1 MWIRAS
7 SGAVAGTVTTG
18 PVAYLVLLHVTGSA
32 RGTRDGGALAPP
44 ARARVHA
51 QAGPRAALVL
61 HHGVLNPLS
70 APFWARQ
77 GFRPALTTWEQPVD
91 ALSAPRRSLSP

>member
-1 MWIRAS
+1 
-7 SGAVAGTVTTG
+7 GTGV
-18 PVAYLVLLHVTGSA
+18 
-32 RGTRDGGALAPP
+32 GGALVDA
-44 ARARVHA
+44 ALARVHE
-51 QAGPRAALVL
+51 QAGPGAVVVL